1 MTVLEGL
8 GVALGAVSI
17 VLAIVAIW
25 QAMYFYSKGKTTET
39 TVTAALAEIKAQT
52 AALERLTGR
61 QLDRFTKAATQERHP
76 EEAVLTV
83 ARILSV
89 MTPAAPTVATPSAG
103 DAPALR
109 EELIACY
116 IYILYLA
123 GLANVMLVEGL
134 KQTEPVEDGYAEVSA
149 LTEQTFVFFRH
160 MQGVI
165 GKIDRTELDANP
177 NAALLQETMSDL
189 APKVANTAMVVQFKA
204 EASE

>member
-1 MTVLEGL
+1 MVSWRRA
-8 GVALGAVSI
+8 ALGFASSSVLSIFPITPCIWRKKTNVCSVS
-17 VLAIVAIW
+17 A
-25 QAMYFYSKGKTTET
+25 ET
-39 TVTAALAEIKAQT
+39 SAYPSS
-52 AALERLTGR
+52 TGS
-61 QLDRFTKAATQERHP
+61 
-76 EEAVLTV
+76 VC
-83 ARILSV
+83 LS
-89 MTPAAPTVATPSAG
+89 
-103 DAPALR
+103 
-109 EELIACY
+109 
-116 IYILYLA
+116 
-123 GLANVMLVEGL
+123 GL